1 MIFDKTIYILNTNND
16 GVLNVFTNK
25 KRAIRVAAEYCGEGY
40 TQQGDS
46 FYGKREG
53 NDIHE
58 YIHAKWDPTGEYITP
73 PNDVEITSV
82 CLGTGTGE

>member
-1 MIFDKTIYILNTNND
+1 MSFDKTIYIIDTNND
-16 GVLNVFTNK
+16 GVLDVFTNK

-58 YIHAKWDPTGEYITP
+58 YAHARWDPTGEYFTP
-73 PNDVEITSV
+73 PNNAEITSV
-82 CLGTGTGE
+82 LLRTGTGE